1 MFTFRKKERITSL
14 KEIESIFER
23 GKNRSTTVYPVMA
36 IYRMYP
42 LPQDGCTPPVKVLMS
57 VAKKRLHH
65 AVDRNRAKRQLR
77 EAYRLQRHTLTDIM
91 ATLDQGH
98 TGLLIAFVWL
108 GDKPQPS
115 ATIHSSVGKI
125 LSTVAKHFET
135 RHAAQQQSAL
145 QTNC

>member
-23 GKNRSTTVYPVMA
+23 GKSRSATAFPVMA
-36 IYRMYP
+36 VYRIYP
-42 LPQDGCTPPVKVLMS
+42 LPQDGHTPPVKVLMS

-77 EAYRLQRHTLTDIM
+77 EAYRLQHNKLTDTVST
-91 ATLDQGH
+91 AGKGR
-98 TGLLIAFVWL
+98 TGLLVAFVWL

-115 ATIHSSVGKI
+115 AAVHTSVGRI
-125 LSTVAKHFET
+125 LSILEKDF
-135 RHAAQQQSAL
+135 AARSKPRP
-145 QTNC
+145 